1 MKKLLSSTLAVAL
14 VLSLAIG
21 LTSLSGNKVEAKA
34 KKHKKLTKIEK
45 ELKTAKGEP
54 LQQTIDI
61 VTKYNY
67 KAKYYNQGEDA
78 TDYIDAIADD
88 MITVKTKVNKK
99 KKTVRVDVLDKET
112 YASKHAKDILKK
124 KLPEE
129 KAWGIVQEA
138 MKEKYGKKFRVRF
151 LTAKISADNEGDS
164 VWFLKAKC
172 KKGKTKYIGEFKVQ
186 ADGIGGG
193 TLIEDNVYEED

>member
-1 MKKLLSSTLAVAL
+1 
-14 VLSLAIG
+14 
-21 LTSLSGNKVEAKA
+21 
-34 KKHKKLTKIEK
+34 
-45 ELKTAKGEP
+45 
-54 LQQTIDI
+54 
-61 VTKYNY
+61 
-67 KAKYYNQGEDA
+67 
-78 TDYIDAIADD
+78 

-138 MKEKYGKKFRVRF
+138 MKDKYGKKFRVRF

-186 ADGIGGG
+186 ADGNEGG